1 MSSENKDNKFAH
13 TQEMISQQNK
23 TVRTNE
29 VKRNSNYYKLRTT
42 VNFKKST
49 RALLNDLADENR
61 ILPMEM
67 SDIIIKEYAKKNY
80 PERYEK
86 FLKGELKGQE
96 NLPLPTQENI

>member
-1 MSSENKDNKFAH
+1 MPNRDKSKE
-13 TQEMISQQNK
+13 SQQK
-23 TVRTNE
+23 DTERTNE

-67 SDIIIKEYAKKNY
+67 SDLIIKEYAKKNY
-80 PERYEK
+80 PKRYEK

>member
-1 MSSENKDNKFAH
+1 MSASSKDTERKNA
-13 TQEMISQQNK
+13 
-23 TVRTNE
+23 

-67 SDIIIKEYAKKNY
+67 SDLIIKEYAKKYY
-80 PERYEK
+80 PERYGK
-86 FLKGELKGQE
+86 FLKGELKGQKD
-96 NLPLPTQENI
+96 LPLPTEENI